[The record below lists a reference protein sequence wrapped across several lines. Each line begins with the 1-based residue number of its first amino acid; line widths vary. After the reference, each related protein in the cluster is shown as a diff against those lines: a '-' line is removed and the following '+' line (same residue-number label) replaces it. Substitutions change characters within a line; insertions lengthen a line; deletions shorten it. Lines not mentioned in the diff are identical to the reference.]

1 MGAVDAPQTRSSTK
15 KKGHGF
21 HRPKRRVGIRIDMT
35 PMVDVAFLLLIFF
48 MSTSQFDPPQKV
60 PITLPDSHSN
70 LKVPESDVMVLAIDK
85 ESRLYWQLGKNPQQ
99 ETDMASLEQLI
110 IDQRRRNPRTRVAI
124 KADKA
129 SEYGVMEDVMAVM
142 QKTNTITFSLVTELV
157 QSKKSALH

>member
-1 MGAVDAPQTRSSTK
+1 MSAK
-15 KKGHGF
+15 KLK
-21 HRPKRRVGIRIDMT
+21 RVGIKIDMT

-70 LKVPESDVMVLAIDK
+70 LKVPESDVLVLGIDK

-99 ETDMASLEQLI
+99 ETDMASLEQIL
-110 IDQRRRNPRTRVAI
+110 IDQRRRNPRLRVAI
-124 KADKA
+124 KADKQ
-129 SEYGVMEDVMAVM
+129 SEYGTMEDVMAAM

-157 QSKKSALH
+157 QSAKSALR

>member
-1 MGAVDAPQTRSSTK
+1 MSAK
-15 KKGHGF
+15 KMK
-21 HRPKRRVGIRIDMT
+21 RVGIKIDMT

-70 LKVPESDVMVLAIDK
+70 LKVPDSDVMVLGIDK
-85 ESRLYWQLGKNPQQ
+85 ESRLYWQLGKQPQQ

-110 IDQRRRNPRTRVAI
+110 IDQRRRNPRLRVAI
-124 KADKA
+124 KADKE
-129 SEYGVMEDVMAVM
+129 SEYGVMEDVMAAM